1 MGGQKCSIACTFGY
15 LPLLM
20 PLLSTILYPEMN
32 ANSKTYTRHKTA
44 IAAHTA
50 SSIVLYLQYYYTILP
65 RSIIRTT
72 NIESI
77 FWRGSNVTSGSSFAL
92 SKSSLH
98 CICYILQTHY
108 VVING
113 WMHNNIRVSKL
124 SLHYVAKK
132 GQVPRVV
139 SKWPIVNNK
148 SLLDNAPNYLPSW
161 VHYPKGNCT
170 FFE

>member
-50 SSIVLYLQYYYTILP
+50 SSIVLYLQYYTILP

-113 WMHNNIRVSKL
+113 WMHNNIQVSKL

-132 GQVPRVV
+132 GQVLRVV

-148 SLLDNAPNYLPSW
+148 SLLDIAPNYL
-161 VHYPKGNCT
+161 VGCIIQKKRIALFLNK
-170 FFE
+170 